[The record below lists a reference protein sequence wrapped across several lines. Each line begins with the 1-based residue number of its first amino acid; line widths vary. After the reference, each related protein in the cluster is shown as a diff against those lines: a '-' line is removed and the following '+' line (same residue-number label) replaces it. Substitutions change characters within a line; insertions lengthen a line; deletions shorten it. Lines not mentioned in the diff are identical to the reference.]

1 MSAPPA
7 FDVVV
12 AGGGVAGLT
21 AGLFCARLGHA
32 TRVLVPLMPGGQL
45 ATIAR
50 IEDFPGFAQG
60 IAGFELGPMVQEQAA
75 AAGAQFQ
82 MGELQ
87 ALAPADGA
95 WQVTTSDGDVRAR
108 AVIIATGSA
117 GRVLGVPGEARLT
130 GKGVSHCAS
139 CDGPMLRNRKA
150 IVIGGGDS
158 AMQEALTL
166 AEFAAEVLVLHAS
179 ARPEAQ
185 AVYRRRIAD
194 CMNVRMQGNSVVE
207 AILGDSGVSG
217 IRVRRVDG
225 DSTQDIAADAV
236 FVYVGLQPNTA
247 CLQGVA
253 ALDETGRVRTDIWM
267 RSSAAGV
274 FAAGDIRADSASQAI
289 TAAGDGATAAFAVDR
304 YLKDGD
310 WPGAPSA

>member
-1 MSAPPA
+1 MSAPQA

-12 AGGGVAGLT
+12 AGGGIAGLT

-32 TRVLVPLMPGGQL
+32 TLVLVPLMPGGQL

-87 ALAPADGA
+87 LLAPVEGA
-95 WQVTTSDGDVRAR
+95 WQVTTSDGELRAK

-117 GRVLGVPGEARLT
+117 GRVLGVPGEAHLT

-139 CDGPMLRNRKA
+139 CDGPMLRNKKA
-150 IVIGGGDS
+150 IVVGGGDS
-158 AMQEALTL
+158 ALQEALTL

-179 ARPEAQ
+179 AAADAQ
-185 AVYRRRIAD
+185 AVYLRRIAEHA
-194 CMNVRMQGNSVVE
+194 NIRMQGNSIVE
-207 AILGDSGVSG
+207 AILGEQVVTGV
-217 IRVRRVDG
+217 RVRANG
-225 DSTQDIAADAV
+225 DTHDVAADAV
-236 FVYVGLQPNTA
+236 FVYIGLQPNTA
-247 CLQGVA
+247 FLQGIA
-253 ALDETGRVRTDIWM
+253 ERDERGRVRTDIWM
-267 RSSAAGV
+267 RSSAAGL

-289 TAAGDGATAAFAVDR
+289 TAAGDGATAALAAHR
-304 YLKDGD
+304 YLQDAA
-310 WPGAPSA
+310 WPGVSSC